1 MLVFGSAFIF
11 VTTLIKTIIEWE
23 NNNMMMFLFCVAA
36 LIAGYFI
43 YGTFVEKVFGI
54 KENRTTPAFSKRDG
68 VDYVP
73 MSKKKIYLV
82 QLLNIAGVGPIFG
95 PIMGALYGP
104 AAMLWIVL
112 GCIFAG
118 AVHDYFSGML
128 SIRNGGA
135 SVPSITGRY
144 LGKGA
149 KHFMNV
155 FAIVLLLLVGVV
167 FVSAP
172 ASMITNL
179 VNEQTSTTVSMGAMV
194 AIIFAYYILAT
205 IVPIDKIIGRFY
217 PFFGALLIF
226 MSVGLIGAIGFSSRH
241 SILADYQFSDMF
253 TNMNPNNLPL
263 WPALFITI
271 ACGAVS
277 GFHATQSP
285 LMARCL
291 ENERNGRF
299 VFFGAMIGEGVIA
312 LIWCAIALS
321 FFGSMGSLGDAVA
334 DGGPGNVVYT
344 SSFGL
349 LGTFGGIIA
358 FLGVVILPI
367 TSGDTAF
374 RSSRLILAEYFNME
388 QKTLKSRLLMAM
400 PLFIVGGVLTQVDFA
415 VIWRY
420 FGFANQMTAVMMLW
434 TASAYLLRFNK
445 LHWISTIP
453 AMFMTAVCTTF
464 ILNNSTLGFGL
475 PMQLSTII
483 GIVVML
489 LVTGYVIKISKGKG
503 DPELDQIEEDKL
515 NIKPTK
521 AKIV

>member
-1 MLVFGSAFIF
+1 MA
-11 VTTLIKTIIEWE
+11 
-23 NNNMMMFLFCVAA
+23 MFLICVVA

-43 YGTFVEKVFGI
+43 YGSFVEKVFGI
-54 KENRTTPAFSKRDG
+54 NERRTTPAFSKQDG

-73 MSKKKIYLV
+73 MSNKKVYLV

-112 GCIFAG
+112 GCVFAG

-128 SIRNGGA
+128 SIRNNGA

-144 LGKGA
+144 LGTGA

-172 ASMITNL
+172 AGMITNL
-179 VNEQTSTTVSMGAMV
+179 VNEQTDVNLSMGTMV

-205 IVPIDKIIGRFY
+205 VVPVDKIIGRFY
-217 PFFGALLIF
+217 PLFGALLIF
-226 MSVGLIGAIGFSSRH
+226 MSVGLIAAIAFSSEH
-241 SILADYQFSDMF
+241 HILGGFEMSDMF
-253 TNMNPNNLPL
+253 TNMNPNDLPL

-271 ACGAVS
+271 ACGAIS

-291 ENERNGRF
+291 ENEKNGRF
-299 VFFGAMIGEGVIA
+299 VFYGAMIGEGVIA
-312 LIWCAIALS
+312 LIWCAVALT
-321 FFGSMGSLGDAVA
+321 FFGSMDALSEVIHS
-334 DGGPGNVVYT
+334 GGPGQVVYD
-344 SSFGL
+344 SSIGL
-349 LGTFGGIIA
+349 LGVFGGIIA

-388 QKTLKSRLLMAM
+388 QKSLKNRLFMAL
-400 PLFIVGGVLTQVDFA
+400 PLFVVGGILTQVDFGI
-415 VIWRY
+415 IWRY

-434 TASAYLLRFNK
+434 TASAYLLRMNK
-445 LHWISTIP
+445 LHWITTIP
-453 AMFMTAVCTTF
+453 AMFMTCVCATF
-464 ILNNSTLGFGL
+464 ILNNESLGFGL
-475 PMQLSTII
+475 DMQISTIAGLVI
-483 GIVVML
+483 ML
-489 LVTGYVIKISKGKG
+489 GVTTYVIKISKGKG
-503 DPELDQIEEDKL
+503 DVVDEEAE
-515 NIKPTK
+515 K
-521 AKIV
+521 ALLRPQADAKA